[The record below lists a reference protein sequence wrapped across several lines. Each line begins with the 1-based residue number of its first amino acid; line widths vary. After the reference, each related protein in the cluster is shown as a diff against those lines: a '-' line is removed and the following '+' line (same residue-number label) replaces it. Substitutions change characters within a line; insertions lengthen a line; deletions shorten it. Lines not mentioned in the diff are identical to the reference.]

1 MENIIKKK
9 LMEKGMTRVELAAK
23 VGVTESA
30 VRHWEKTGIDN
41 LKLSNAK
48 KLANALDTTVIELL
62 NLIPDIDSENLKLAR
77 RISNASE
84 KSKDMIDAMLK
95 VEESIDG

>member
-30 VRHWEKTGIDN
+30 VRHWENTGIDN

-48 KLANALDTTVIELL
+48 N
-62 NLIPDIDSENLKLAR
+62 
-77 RISNASE
+77 
-84 KSKDMIDAMLK
+84 
-95 VEESIDG
+95 